1 MSFIMRA
8 LVTLLRDILFVK
20 GVGLAEDVEIDEGGL
35 VHFKPDRNVSSKQR
49 YSSNAVTGH
58 CFDQQVPNTIC
69 NGRMQF

>member
-35 VHFKPDRNVSSKQR
+35 VDFKPNRNVSSYQR
-49 YSSNAVTGH
+49 
-58 CFDQQVPNTIC
+58 
-69 NGRMQF
+69 